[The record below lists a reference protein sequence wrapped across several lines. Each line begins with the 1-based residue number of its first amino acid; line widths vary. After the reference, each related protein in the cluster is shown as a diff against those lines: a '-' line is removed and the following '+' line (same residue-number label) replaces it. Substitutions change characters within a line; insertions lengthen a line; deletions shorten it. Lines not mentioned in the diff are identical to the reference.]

1 MSVNIS
7 IAYHSGF
14 GHTERQARA
23 VAAGA
28 ESAGA
33 TVTLHDVTTLDD
45 ALWSTL
51 ADADAII
58 FGSPTYMGTASAAFQ
73 TFAEA
78 SSPIWADGGWRD
90 KIAAGFTNS
99 AGINGD
105 KLNTLETMSLFAA
118 QHGMTWVSL
127 ASPPAAS
134 SPPRA
139 ARTTST
145 AWPVS
150 WALWPSRRRT
160 QTLRTPPATPISA
173 LRSTWEPAS
182 PRSPCRSSGAEQ
194 FSRVPDGRP

>member
-1 MSVNIS
+1 MSVKIS

-23 VAAGA
+23 VASGA

-33 TVTLHDVTTLDD
+33 YVTLHDITTLDD

-78 SSPIWADGGWRD
+78 SGAVWAEAGWRD
-90 KIAAGFTNS
+90 KLAAGFTNS
-99 AGINGD
+99 AGLNGD
-105 KLNTLETMSLFAA
+105 KLNTLETMSLLAA

-127 ASPPAAS
+127 ALPPGGQYTTTGSEDDLNRLAGFLGAMAQSPSDADAANA
-134 SPPRA
+134 PRD
-139 ARTTST
+139 SD
-145 AWPVS
+145 
-150 WALWPSRRRT
+150 
-160 QTLRTPPATPISA
+160 LRTAA
-173 LRSTWEPAS
+173 HL
-182 PRSPCRSSGAEQ
+182 GA
-194 FSRVPDGRP
+194 RVAKVAMQLERGRAVLAGA